1 MPMSSEELE
10 RSYRRAYR
18 RLSIGIAIVYGAIV
32 LAVFVAVVGN
42 AGIAG
47 WKSGAVEAELAS
59 RDAASVSEPMR
70 LAQPARRIRT
80 VKND

>member
-1 MPMSSEELE
+1 MPMSIEELE
-10 RSYRRAYR
+10 QSYRRAYR
-18 RLSIGIAIVYGAIV
+18 RLSIGIAVVYGAIV

-59 RDAASVSEPMR
+59 RDAALVSEPMR
-70 LAQPARRIRT
+70 LAQTARRIRT
-80 VKND
+80 VKSD

>member
-1 MPMSSEELE
+1 MPMSIEELE

-42 AGIAG
+42 ARIAG
-47 WKSGAVEAELAS
+47 WISGAVWAELAS
-59 RDAASVSEPMR
+59 RDVASVSEPMR
-70 LAQPARRIRT
+70 LSQPAGQIRT
-80 VKND
+80 VNND